1 MTERRRRRPLAADH
15 FGVRLSEWRMRRR
28 ESQLDLA
35 IAAEISQ
42 RHLSFVET
50 GRTLPS
56 RDMVVRLCDALDI
69 PLRAR
74 NELLSSAGYAALY
87 PERSLDILEMAS
99 VRDALSRIVG
109 HHEPYP
115 AFVVDREWRV
125 VLSNGSAARLV
136 SACLDQAMLQS
147 LSPDGALNFMRMMF
161 EPLQMRPRVRNWPS
175 VAPRLLARLR
185 NEARGDP
192 QSPSAA
198 LLKELGP
205 QAEADRSS
213 EAPPVELPIVPLEL
227 DVEGA
232 TLRLFNTIT
241 TFGTPQDVGLQELR
255 IEMSYPMDTATRT
268 FLTEALKRD
277 QAEPIEP

>member
-1 MTERRRRRPLAADH
+1 MTERRRKRPLAADH
-15 FGVRLSEWRMRRR
+15 FGVRLSEWRTRRR

-35 IAAEISQ
+35 IAADISQ
-42 RHLSFVET
+42 RHLSFVES

-99 VRDALSRIVG
+99 VRDALSRVVG

-125 VLSNGSAARLV
+125 VLSNASAARLV

-161 EPLQMRPRVRNWPS
+161 EPLQMRPRIRNWPS

-198 LLKELGP
+198 LLKELVP
-205 QAEADRSS
+205 QAEADISS
-213 EAPPVELPIVPLEL
+213 EESPVELPIVPLEL

-232 TLRLFNTIT
+232 RLRLFNTIT
-241 TFGTPQDVGLQELR
+241 TFGTPQDVGLQEMR
-255 IEMSYPMDTATRT
+255 IEMSYPMDSATRS

-277 QAEPIEP
+277 KP

>member
-1 MTERRRRRPLAADH
+1 MTERRRPRPIPADH
-15 FGVRLSEWRMRRR
+15 FGARLSEWRTRRR

-35 IAAEISQ
+35 ISANISQ
-42 RHLSFVET
+42 RHLSFVES

-56 RDMVVRLCDALDI
+56 RDMVVRLCEALDV

-74 NELLSSAGYAALY
+74 NELLVAAGYAALY
-87 PERSLDILEMAS
+87 PERSLDIFEMEG
-99 VRDALSRIVG
+99 VREALDRIIT

-115 AFVVDREWRV
+115 AFVVDRRWQV
-125 VLSNGSAARLV
+125 IMSNPSAARLV
-136 SACLDQAMLQS
+136 SACLSQATIQS
-147 LSPDGALNFMRMMF
+147 LSPDGRLNFMRMMF
-161 EPLQMRPRVRNWPS
+161 EPTQMRPRIRNWQL
-175 VAPRLLARLR
+175 VGRRLLGRLR

-205 QAEADRSS
+205 QADCSPSPEEDH
-213 EAPPVELPIVPLEL
+213 PELPTVPLEL
-227 DVEGA
+227 LVDGS

-255 IEMSYPMDTATRT
+255 IEMSFPMDQESRT
-268 FLTEALKRD
+268 FLTETLARRK
-277 QAEPIEP
+277 